1 MMTIKEALS
10 AARMNLEGA
19 SGTPVLDA
27 KVLMM
32 DTLNKDELFLIMNRE
47 EPLNEADGQS
57 FMEKVRMRKE
67 GMPVA
72 YITGKKEFMG
82 FIFKVTQD
90 TLIPRADTEI
100 LVEKALEIIQR
111 RGYRAVLDLCSGSGA
126 IGLSI
131 AKILDFTNVTLSD
144 IKEEAISV
152 SRENAQALGIMD
164 RVNFAVSDLF
174 LSLHGKYDIIASNP
188 PYISRDDMAELSDTV
203 KDFEPHTALY
213 GGTDGLDFYRE
224 IAEKAK
230 RYLVEDGTLIFEIG
244 YDQGGEVM
252 EIMKKNGFKNVDILK
267 DLAGL
272 HRVVFGELIPET

>member
-1 MMTIKEALS
+1 MTIKEALIK
-10 AARMNLEGA
+10 AREELEGT

-27 KVLMM
+27 RVLMM
-32 DTLNKDELFLIMNRE
+32 DTLDKDELFLLMNRE
-47 EPLNEADGQS
+47 ENLNEADGQS
-57 FMEKVRMRKE
+57 FMEKVRMRKA

-82 FIFKVTQD
+82 FTFKVTKD

-100 LVEKALEIIQR
+100 LVEKALEIIRR
-111 RGYRAVLDLCSGSGA
+111 RGYREVLDLCSGSGA

-152 SRENAQALGIMD
+152 SRENAQALGVAG
-164 RVNFAVSDLF
+164 RVKFTVSDLF
-174 LSLHGKYDIIASNP
+174 QGIHGKYDIIASNP
-188 PYISRDDMAELSDTV
+188 PYISRDDMAQLSDTV

-213 GGTDGLDFYRE
+213 GGMDGLDFYRV
-224 IAEKAK
+224 IAEEAK
-230 RYLVEDGTLIFEIG
+230 RCLAADGTLIFEIG
-244 YDQGGEVM
+244 YDQSGEVM

>member
-1 MMTIKEALS
+1 MVTIKEALRQ
-10 AARMNLEGA
+10 ARVELEGR

-27 KVLMM
+27 KVLLM
-32 DTLNKDELFLIMNRE
+32 DTLNQDDLFLIMNRE
-47 EPLNEADGQS
+47 EPLEASDYET
-57 FMEKVRMRKE
+57 FMEKVGMRKRS
-67 GMPVA
+67 MPVA

-82 FIFKVTQD
+82 FTFKVTQD

-100 LVEKALEIIQR
+100 LVEKAVEVIR
-111 RGYRAVLDLCSGSGA
+111 SRGYRKILDLCSGSGA

-152 SRENAQALGIMD
+152 SRENAETMGIMD
-164 RVNFAVSDLF
+164 RVDFMVSDLF
-174 LSLHGKYDIIASNP
+174 QNLQGKYDMIASNP
-188 PYISRDDMAELSDTV
+188 PYISRDDMADLSETV
-203 KDFEPHTALY
+203 KGFEPLTALY

-224 IAEKAK
+224 IAREAK
-230 RYLVEDGTLIFEIG
+230 RFLVEDGTLIFEIG
-244 YDQGGEVM
+244 YDQGKEVM

-272 HRVVFGELIPET
+272 HRVVYGELIPET

>member
-1 MMTIKEALS
+1 
-10 AARMNLEGA
+10 
-19 SGTPVLDA
+19 VLDA
-27 KVLMM
+27 RVLLM
-32 DTLNKDELFLIMNRE
+32 DTLDRDELFLIMNRE
-47 EPLNEADGQS
+47 ESLEDATRQS

-82 FIFKVTQD
+82 FTFKVTKD

-100 LVEKALEIIQR
+100 LVEKALEVIR
-111 RGYRAVLDLCSGSGA
+111 KRGYRKILDLCSGSGA
-126 IGLSI
+126 IGLSL

-164 RVNFAVSDLF
+164 RVDFTVSDLF
-174 LSLHGKYDIIASNP
+174 RDIHGRFDMIASNP
-188 PYISRDDMAELSDTV
+188 PYISREEMGELSATV
-203 KDFEPHTALY
+203 KDFEPHTALF
-213 GGTDGLDFYRE
+213 GGEDGLDFYRE
-224 IAEKAK
+224 IAEKA
-230 RYLVEDGTLIFEIG
+230 REFLAEDGALIFEIG

-252 EIMKKNGFKNVDILK
+252 EIMKKNGYRNVEILK

-272 HRVVFGELIPET
+272 QRVVFGELIPET